1 MGKSKRTIAAGFVI
15 MTPDLRR
22 VLVLIQNG
30 KGDLPKGMMNPGE
43 TSLEC
48 ALRETFE
55 EAGVIIDPQD
65 IVSRVPCT
73 YEGVDIYV
81 AVKECEPYILPNPK
95 TGITEHE
102 GYKWMTW
109 REAERFIPRYLRHGI
124 EYARAISST
133 LIRVH
138 RDT

>member
-1 MGKSKRTIAAGFVI
+1 

-22 VLVLIQNG
+22 VLVLFQNG
-30 KGDLPKGMMNPGE
+30 KGDLPKGAINPGE
-43 TSLEC
+43 TTLEC
-48 ALRETFE
+48 AIRETFE

-65 IVSRVPCT
+65 IVSGVSCE
-73 YEGVDIYV
+73 YEGVHIYV
-81 AVKECEPYILPNPK
+81 AVKDCKPYIMPNPK

-109 REAERFIPRYLRHGI
+109 REAERVIPRYLRHGI
-124 EYARAISST
+124 EYAKAISST
-133 LIRVH
+133 LVRVH